1 MSASKALRVAALAS
15 IALHSVASAKEEQLA
30 FLSCPIVQDT
40 KSVPC
45 WLAEFDGETY
55 YLGIQTD
62 VSAPFSP
69 PSLGHKVLVE
79 GEKTQ
84 DARICGGIPLR
95 NVVVSV
101 IQERAD
107 NCQTLLMAE
116 DRYTLPFAPPRPPG
130 PSAGRLAF
138 SFPEPERVEPPF
150 KSKSF
155 TLNYDFD
162 GTVGFRHPRFLVAVM
177 DYAKQVKARSISIE
191 GHRGQTLLSDGQ
203 VLTEREGIAEQ
214 RAKQASDLLQ
224 GAGLTEPKYE
234 VSWIEAPKAGSADE
248 RHVKITVNP

>member
-1 MSASKALRVAALAS
+1 MSISKILRAAALTS
-15 IALHSVASAKEEQLA
+15 IALHAVANAKDEHLA
-30 FLSCPIVQDT
+30 FLSCPIVRDT

-116 DRYTLPFAPPRPPG
+116 ERYTLPFAPPRPPG
-130 PSAGRLAF
+130 PSTGRLAF
-138 SFPEPERVEPPF
+138 SFPQPEPVEPPY
-150 KSKSF
+150 KPKSF

-162 GTVGFRHPRFLVAVM
+162 GTVGFRHPRFLVEVM
-177 DYAKQVKARSISIE
+177 DYAKRVKARSISIE
-191 GHRGQTLLSDGQ
+191 GYRGQTLLSDGQ
-203 VLTEREGIAEQ
+203 TLTEREGLAER
-214 RAKQASDLLQ
+214 RATQASDLLQ
-224 GAGLTEPKYE
+224 GAGLTSPKYKVGWVE
-234 VSWIEAPKAGSADE
+234 TPEPGDFSKRRVT
-248 RHVKITVNP
+248 ITVTP